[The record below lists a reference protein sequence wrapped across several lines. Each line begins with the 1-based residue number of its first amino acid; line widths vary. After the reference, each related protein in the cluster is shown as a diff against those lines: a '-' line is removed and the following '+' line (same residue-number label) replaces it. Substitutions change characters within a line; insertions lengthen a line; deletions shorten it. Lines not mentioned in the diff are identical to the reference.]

1 MTWDEDKEYRG
12 LIIKEIE
19 GCMGNIH
26 EYGLA
31 LAAGRRRKKRVYLQ
45 GFAIRTRSGRTMEEL
60 QCIDGMQ
67 RSSQG
72 KF

>member
-45 GFAIRTRSGRTMEEL
+45 GFHDTNKKWQNTGRTTTHRW
-60 QCIDGMQ
+60 DAH
-67 RSSQG
+67 
-72 KF
+72 K